1 VREQDWTHVLV
12 KATEAAAKPVARS
25 LLILKR
31 ANFKWG

>member
-12 KATEAAAKPVARS
+12 KAAAKLVARS
-25 LLILKR
+25 LLILNR